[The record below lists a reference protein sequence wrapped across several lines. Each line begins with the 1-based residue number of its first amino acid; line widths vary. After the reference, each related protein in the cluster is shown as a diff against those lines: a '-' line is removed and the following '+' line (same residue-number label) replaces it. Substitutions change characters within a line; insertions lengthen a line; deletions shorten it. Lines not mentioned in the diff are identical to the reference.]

1 MERCVYEV
9 LIAMDAKLNNF
20 QITNALVMKCQQV
33 YTQYMAELEKKGR
46 EDGNIKRIETKT
58 HE

>member
-1 MERCVYEV
+1 
-9 LIAMDAKLNNF
+9 MDAKLNNS

-46 EDGNIKRIETKT
+46 EDGNIKRIEMKT
-58 HE
+58 HEYIS